1 MLGKP
6 GGDGCEGD
14 EWAPRMALLG
24 QGRNRNPATNWLPGY
39 FVGCLWAASLPP
51 GGSMLTNLPDS
62 VRFARASSDFS
73 IVW

>member
-1 MLGKP
+1 
-6 GGDGCEGD
+6 
-14 EWAPRMALLG
+14 MALLG